1 MRSIP
6 AAADPARPLV
16 IAIDGPA
23 ASGKSS
29 TAKRVAAVLGIRHVD
44 SGALY
49 RAATAAMLRRA
60 PDETTWSEAG
70 VLDAVHGVTLE
81 PVDGTFRP
89 LLDGVPAE
97 GELRGVAVTSRVSV
111 AARMPG
117 VRTWV
122 NAMIRAAAASHSV
135 VVDGRD
141 MGSAVFPEAAVKVF
155 LVANPHERARRRLL
169 ERQGGAPAPAEV
181 LAEVEA
187 LMRRDAADA
196 AQTIE
201 APGAVRIDTTRL
213 TSEEQVERIVALARG
228 VAQG

>member
-1 MRSIP
+1 MP
-6 AAADPARPLV
+6 AAADLVHPLV

-60 PDETTWSEAG
+60 PDEVTWTEASVLEAARG
-70 VLDAVHGVTLE
+70 VSLE

-89 LLDGVPAE
+89 LLDGAPAE
-97 GELRGVAVTSRVSV
+97 AELRGVAVTSRVSV
-111 AARMPG
+111 VARMPG
-117 VRTWV
+117 VRAWV
-122 NAMIRAAAASHSV
+122 NTMIRSAAASHPV

-155 LVANPHERARRRLL
+155 LVADPAERARRRLL
-169 ERQGGAPAPAEV
+169 ERHGRAPEPAEV
-181 LAEVEA
+181 MAEVEA

-213 TSEEQVERIVALARG
+213 TQEAQVERIVALARG
-228 VAQG
+228 VGQG

>member
-1 MRSIP
+1 MP
-6 AAADPARPLV
+6 PAADPARPLV

-60 PDETTWSEAG
+60 PDETTWSEAAL
-70 VLDAVHGVTLE
+70 LDAARVITLE

-89 LLDGVPAE
+89 LLEGTSAE
-97 GELRGVAVTSRVSV
+97 AELRGVAVTSRVSV

-117 VRTWV
+117 VRAWV
-122 NAMIRAAAASHSV
+122 NGMIRSAAASYPV

-155 LVANPHERARRRLL
+155 LVADPRERARRRLL
-169 ERQGGAPAPAEV
+169 ERLGRAPEAGEVDAEV
-181 LAEVEA
+181 AELA
-187 LMRRDAADA
+187 RRDAADA

-213 TSEEQVERIVALARG
+213 TPEAQVDRIVALAREVERG
-228 VAQG
+228 

>member
-1 MRSIP
+1 MPP
-6 AAADPARPLV
+6 AADSARPLV

-60 PDETTWSEAG
+60 PDETTWSEAAL
-70 VLDAVHGVTLE
+70 LDAARVITLE

-89 LLDGVPAE
+89 LLEGTSAE
-97 GELRGVAVTSRVSV
+97 AELRGVAVTSRVSV

-117 VRTWV
+117 VRAWV
-122 NAMIRAAAASHSV
+122 NGMIRSAAASYPV

-155 LVANPHERARRRLL
+155 LVADPRERARRRLL
-169 ERQGGAPAPAEV
+169 ERLGRAPEAGEVDAEV
-181 LAEVEA
+181 AELA
-187 LMRRDAADA
+187 RRDAADA

-213 TSEEQVERIVALARG
+213 TPEAQVDRIVALAREVERG
-228 VAQG
+228 

>member
-1 MRSIP
+1 MPP
-6 AAADPARPLV
+6 AADALRPLV

-29 TAKRVAAVLGIRHVD
+29 TAKRVAAMLGIRHVD

-60 PDETTWSEAG
+60 PDATSWTEAA
-70 VLDAVHGVTLE
+70 VLEAARAITLE

-89 LLDGVPAE
+89 LLDGAAAE
-97 GELRGVAVTSRVSV
+97 AELRGVAVTARVSV

-117 VRTWV
+117 VRAWA
-122 NAMIRAAAASHSV
+122 NGMIRSAAASYPV

-155 LVANPHERARRRLL
+155 LVADPRERARRRLL
-169 ERQGGAPAPAEV
+169 ERLGRAPEAGEVDAEV
-181 LAEVEA
+181 AELA
-187 LMRRDAADA
+187 RRDAADA

-213 TSEEQVERIVALARG
+213 TPEAQVERIVALAREVG
-228 VAQG
+228 RG

>member
-1 MRSIP
+1 MP
-6 AAADPARPLV
+6 PAADPARPLV

-60 PDETTWSEAG
+60 PDETTWSEAAL
-70 VLDAVHGVTLE
+70 LDAARVITLE

-89 LLDGVPAE
+89 LLEGTSAE
-97 GELRGVAVTSRVSV
+97 AELRGVAVTSRVSV

-117 VRTWV
+117 VRAWV
-122 NAMIRAAAASHSV
+122 NAMIRSAAASYPV

-155 LVANPHERARRRLL
+155 LVADPRERARRRLL
-169 ERQGGAPAPAEV
+169 ERLGRAPEAGEVDAEV
-181 LAEVEA
+181 AELA
-187 LMRRDAADA
+187 RRDAADA

-213 TSEEQVERIVALARG
+213 TPEAQVDRIVALAREVERG
-228 VAQG
+228 

>member
-1 MRSIP
+1 MP
-6 AAADPARPLV
+6 PAADPARPLV

-60 PDETTWSEAG
+60 PDETTWTEAAL
-70 VLDAVHGVTLE
+70 LDAARMITLE

-89 LLDGVPAE
+89 LLEGTSAE
-97 GELRGVAVTSRVSV
+97 AELRGVAVTSRVSV

-117 VRTWV
+117 VRAWV
-122 NAMIRAAAASHSV
+122 NAMIRSAAASYPV

-155 LVANPHERARRRLL
+155 LVADPRERARRRLL
-169 ERQGGAPAPAEV
+169 ERLGRAPEAREVDAEV
-181 LAEVEA
+181 AELA
-187 LMRRDAADA
+187 RRDAADA

-213 TSEEQVERIVALARG
+213 TPEAQVDRIVALAREVERG
-228 VAQG
+228 

>member
-1 MRSIP
+1 MP
-6 AAADPARPLV
+6 PAADPARPLV

-60 PDETTWSEAG
+60 PDETTWTEAAL
-70 VLDAVHGVTLE
+70 LDAASVITLE

-89 LLDGVPAE
+89 LLEGTSAE
-97 GELRGVAVTSRVSV
+97 AELRGVAVTSRVSV

-117 VRTWV
+117 VRAWV
-122 NAMIRAAAASHSV
+122 NGMIRSAAASYPV

-155 LVANPHERARRRLL
+155 LVADPRERARRRLL
-169 ERQGGAPAPAEV
+169 ERLGRAPEAGEVDAEV
-181 LAEVEA
+181 AELA
-187 LMRRDAADA
+187 RRDAADA

-213 TSEEQVERIVALARG
+213 TPEAQVDRIVALAREVERG
-228 VAQG
+228 

>member
-1 MRSIP
+1 MP
-6 AAADPARPLV
+6 PAADPARPLV

-60 PDETTWSEAG
+60 PDETTWTEAAL
-70 VLDAVHGVTLE
+70 LDAARMITLE

-89 LLDGVPAE
+89 LLEGTSAE
-97 GELRGVAVTSRVSV
+97 AELRGVAVTSRVSV

-117 VRTWV
+117 VRAWV
-122 NAMIRAAAASHSV
+122 NGMIRSAAASYPV

-155 LVANPHERARRRLL
+155 LVADPRERARRRLL
-169 ERQGGAPAPAEV
+169 ERLGRAPEAGEVDAEV
-181 LAEVEA
+181 AELA
-187 LMRRDAADA
+187 RRDAADA

-213 TSEEQVERIVALARG
+213 TPEAQVDRIVALAREVERG
-228 VAQG
+228 

>member
-1 MRSIP
+1 MP
-6 AAADPARPLV
+6 PAADPARPLV

-60 PDETTWSEAG
+60 PDETTWTEAAL
-70 VLDAVHGVTLE
+70 LDAARMITLE

-89 LLDGVPAE
+89 LLEGTSAE
-97 GELRGVAVTSRVSV
+97 AELRGVAVTSRVSV

-117 VRTWV
+117 VRAWV
-122 NAMIRAAAASHSV
+122 NGMIRSAAASYPV

-155 LVANPHERARRRLL
+155 LVADPRERARRRLL
-169 ERQGGAPAPAEV
+169 ERLGRAPEAREVDAEV
-181 LAEVEA
+181 AELA
-187 LMRRDAADA
+187 RRDAADA

-213 TSEEQVERIVALARG
+213 TPEAQVDRIVALAREVERG
-228 VAQG
+228 

>member
-1 MRSIP
+1 MP
-6 AAADPARPLV
+6 AAADLTRPLV

-60 PDETTWSEAG
+60 PDEVTWTEAS
-70 VLDAVHGVTLE
+70 VLEAARGISLE

-89 LLDGVPAE
+89 LLDGSPAE
-97 GELRGVAVTSRVSV
+97 AELRSVAVTSRVSV

-117 VRTWV
+117 VRAWV
-122 NAMIRAAAASHSV
+122 NTMIRAAAASHPV

-155 LVANPHERARRRLL
+155 LVADPEERARRRLL
-169 ERQGGAPAPAEV
+169 ERHGREPVPAEV
-181 LAEVEA
+181 TAEVEA
-187 LMRRDAADA
+187 LTRRDAADA

-213 TSEEQVERIVALARG
+213 TQEEQVERIVALARG
-228 VAQG
+228 VGQG

>member
-1 MRSIP
+1 MPP
-6 AAADPARPLV
+6 AADSARPLV

-60 PDETTWSEAG
+60 PDETTWSEAAL
-70 VLDAVHGVTLE
+70 LDAARVITLE

-89 LLDGVPAE
+89 LLEGTSAE
-97 GELRGVAVTSRVSV
+97 AELRGVAMTSRVSV

-117 VRTWV
+117 VRAWV
-122 NAMIRAAAASHSV
+122 NGMIRSAAASYPV

-141 MGSAVFPEAAVKVF
+141 MGSAVFPEAGVKVF
-155 LVANPHERARRRLL
+155 LVADPRERARRRLL
-169 ERQGGAPAPAEV
+169 ERLGRAPEAGEVDAEV
-181 LAEVEA
+181 AELA
-187 LMRRDAADA
+187 RRDAADA

-213 TSEEQVERIVALARG
+213 TPEAQVDRIVALAREVERG
-228 VAQG
+228 

>member
-1 MRSIP
+1 MP
-6 AAADPARPLV
+6 PVADSARPLV

-60 PDETTWSEAG
+60 PDETTWSEAAL
-70 VLDAVHGVTLE
+70 LDAARVITLE

-89 LLDGVPAE
+89 LLEGTSAE
-97 GELRGVAVTSRVSV
+97 AELRGVAVTSRVSV

-117 VRTWV
+117 VRAWV
-122 NAMIRAAAASHSV
+122 NGMIRSAAASYPV

-155 LVANPHERARRRLL
+155 LVADPRERARRRLL
-169 ERQGGAPAPAEV
+169 ERLGRAPEAGEVDAEV
-181 LAEVEA
+181 AELA
-187 LMRRDAADA
+187 RRDAADA

-213 TSEEQVERIVALARG
+213 TPEAQVDRIVALAREVERG
-228 VAQG
+228 

>member
-1 MRSIP
+1 MP
-6 AAADPARPLV
+6 PAADPARPLV

-60 PDETTWSEAG
+60 PDETTWTEAAL
-70 VLDAVHGVTLE
+70 LDAARMITLE

-89 LLDGVPAE
+89 LLEGASAE
-97 GELRGVAVTSRVSV
+97 AELRGVPVTSRVSV
-111 AARMPG
+111 VARMPG
-117 VRTWV
+117 VRVWV
-122 NAMIRAAAASHSV
+122 NGMIRSAAASYPV

-155 LVANPHERARRRLL
+155 LVADPRERARRRLL
-169 ERQGGAPAPAEV
+169 ERLGRAPEAGEVDAEV
-181 LAEVEA
+181 AELA
-187 LMRRDAADA
+187 RRDAADA

-213 TSEEQVERIVALARG
+213 TPEAQVDRIVALAREVERG
-228 VAQG
+228 

>member
-1 MRSIP
+1 MP
-6 AAADPARPLV
+6 AAADPSRPLV

-44 SGALY
+44 SGGLY

-60 PDETTWSEAG
+60 TDAATWTEAT
-70 VLDAVHGVTLE
+70 VLEAARGVTLE

-89 LLDGVPAE
+89 LLDGVAAE
-97 GELRGVAVTSRVSV
+97 AELRGVAVTSRVSV

-117 VRTWV
+117 VRAWV
-122 NAMIRAAAASHSV
+122 NGMIRSAATSYPV

-141 MGSAVFPEAAVKVF
+141 MGSVVFPEAAVKVF
-155 LVANPHERARRRLL
+155 LAADPRERARRRLL
-169 ERQGGAPAPAEV
+169 ERLGRAPEPGEVDAEV
-181 LAEVEA
+181 AE
-187 LMRRDAADA
+187 LTRRDAADA

-201 APGAVRIDTTRL
+201 AAGAVRIDTTRL
-213 TSEEQVERIVALARG
+213 TPAEQVERIVALARG
-228 VAQG
+228 VVPG

>member
-1 MRSIP
+1 MP
-6 AAADPARPLV
+6 PAADPARPLV

-60 PDETTWSEAG
+60 PDETTWTEAAL
-70 VLDAVHGVTLE
+70 LDAARVITLE

-89 LLDGVPAE
+89 LLEGTSAE
-97 GELRGVAVTSRVSV
+97 AELRGVAVTSRVSV

-117 VRTWV
+117 VRAWV
-122 NAMIRAAAASHSV
+122 NGMIRSAAASYPV

-155 LVANPHERARRRLL
+155 LVADPRERARRRLL
-169 ERQGGAPAPAEV
+169 ERLGRAPEAGEVDAEV
-181 LAEVEA
+181 AELA
-187 LMRRDAADA
+187 RRDAADA

-213 TSEEQVERIVALARG
+213 TPEAQVDRIVALAREVERG
-228 VAQG
+228 

>member
-1 MRSIP
+1 MP
-6 AAADPARPLV
+6 PVADSARPLV

-60 PDETTWSEAG
+60 PDETTWTEAAL
-70 VLDAVHGVTLE
+70 LDAARVITLE

-89 LLDGVPAE
+89 LLEGTSAE
-97 GELRGVAVTSRVSV
+97 AELRGVAVTSRVSV

-117 VRTWV
+117 VRAWV
-122 NAMIRAAAASHSV
+122 NGMIRSAAASYPV

-155 LVANPHERARRRLL
+155 LVADPRERARRRLL
-169 ERQGGAPAPAEV
+169 ERLGRAPEAGEVDAEV
-181 LAEVEA
+181 AELA
-187 LMRRDAADA
+187 RRDAADA

-213 TSEEQVERIVALARG
+213 TPEAQVDRIVALAREVERG
-228 VAQG
+228 

>member
-1 MRSIP
+1 MPP
-6 AAADPARPLV
+6 AADSARPLV

-60 PDETTWSEAG
+60 PDETTWSEAAL
-70 VLDAVHGVTLE
+70 LDAARVITLE

-89 LLDGVPAE
+89 LLEGTSAE
-97 GELRGVAVTSRVSV
+97 AELRGVAVTSRVSV

-117 VRTWV
+117 VRAWV
-122 NAMIRAAAASHSV
+122 NAMIRSAAASYPV

-155 LVANPHERARRRLL
+155 LVADPRERARRRLL
-169 ERQGGAPAPAEV
+169 ERLGRAPEAGEVDAEV
-181 LAEVEA
+181 AELA
-187 LMRRDAADA
+187 RRDAADA

-213 TSEEQVERIVALARG
+213 TPEAQVDRIVALAREVERG
-228 VAQG
+228 

>member
-1 MRSIP
+1 MP
-6 AAADPARPLV
+6 PAADPARPLV

-60 PDETTWSEAG
+60 PDETTWSEAAL
-70 VLDAVHGVTLE
+70 LDAARVITLE

-89 LLDGVPAE
+89 LLEGTSAE
-97 GELRGVAVTSRVSV
+97 AELRGVAVTSRVSV

-117 VRTWV
+117 VRAWV
-122 NAMIRAAAASHSV
+122 NAMIRSAAASYPV

-155 LVANPHERARRRLL
+155 LVADPRERARRRLL
-169 ERQGGAPAPAEV
+169 ERLGRAPEAGEVDAEV
-181 LAEVEA
+181 AELA
-187 LMRRDAADA
+187 RRDAEDA

-213 TSEEQVERIVALARG
+213 TPEAQVDRIVALAREVERG
-228 VAQG
+228 